1 MTGGRVVAEKA
12 TATTVLER
20 ALLASS
26 MNSGKRLRPQL
37 LEAAA
42 RAIGGQSTDRKA
54 RASAEA
60 IELIHTYSLI
70 HDDLPAMDDDDL
82 RRGHPTL
89 HVAFD
94 EATAILVGDGLQ
106 AKAFELIAND
116 DQLSAEQRIELVQC
130 LAKAAGFDGMVGGQG
145 LDIEATQKE
154 LSLDELKKIHALKTG
169 ALITAA
175 LVMGGIV
182 GEASASQVATLR
194 VVGDKI
200 GLAFQIIDDVI
211 DVRSD
216 STTLGKT
223 AGKDAAAGKTTY
235 VALMGLEAAESAAL
249 ELYQE
254 SLSLIAEWDENTEV
268 LRELLAKMVK
278 RDR

>member
-1 MTGGRVVAEKA
+1 MKTHHNTRIAAAREF
-12 TATTVLER
+12 
-20 ALLASS
+20 ASAHP
-26 MNSGKRLRPQL
+26 GKRLRPQL
-37 LEAAA
+37 LQAAALATGNEAAGA
-42 RAIGGQSTDRKA
+42 LA
-54 RASAEA
+54 ASAAEA

-70 HDDLPAMDDDDL
+70 HDDLPAMDDDDM

-106 AKAFELIAND
+106 AKAFELIATD
-116 DQLSAEQRIELVQC
+116 EQLGAPQRVELIAC
-130 LAKAAGFDGMVGGQG
+130 LAAAAGFDGMVGGQA
-145 LDIEATQKE
+145 LDIEATDQ
-154 LSLDELKKIHALKTG
+154 SLNLEQLKNIHALKTG

-182 GEASASQVATLR
+182 GAASPSQKTLLKA
-194 VVGDKI
+194 VGDKI

-216 STTLGKT
+216 SKTLGKT
-223 AGKDAAAGKTTY
+223 AGKDAAAGKSTY
-235 VALMGLEAAESAAL
+235 VALMGLEQAEAAAVHLYDEALALISAWGTEADAL
-249 ELYQE
+249 
-254 SLSLIAEWDENTEV
+254 
-268 LRELLAKMVK
+268 RRLLAKMVK